1 MNLRK
6 FLFTLC
12 ISLTII
18 HLPAFAQRDSIPL
31 TTIIDKTAKYMA
43 GHPIEKVYLQFDK
56 PYYAVGDTI
65 WLKGYVTTDIHVP
78 SQLSKILYV
87 DLVSPQGEMAADLK
101 IPLVN
106 GVGNSF
112 IALKPAFYKLG
123 NYHLRAYTRWMRNFD
138 QAYFFN
144 KTITVGT
151 TTPGQIVPIIAFKN
165 NITEKQAKVN
175 ITVTYK
181 DQDGSPYAGKKVN
194 WKVTSDENNISKGRG
209 ETDANGKLE
218 ISFSTDK
225 PESLNSANVVTDMEV
240 SEKNVVTKT
249 FPFQVTTPQIDFQFF
264 PEGGFLINGVRS
276 RVAFKAV
283 KPNGLGIDAKGTI
296 VDNTGATVADFAS
309 QHLGMGVF
317 AILPEDGKTYKANVM
332 FADGTKASFDLPDAR
347 AEGMNMS
354 VNNNN
359 PDTLNIKITT
369 NDLFL
374 KKNQN
379 KAFYVIAQSNGV
391 ICYAAQTIL
400 RNTLYGASIPKSKFP
415 TGIVQ
420 VTVFSS
426 KGSPLSERIAF
437 IQHHDQLN
445 LALHA
450 DKPLYQHKGKV
461 NMTVTAK
468 NKSLPAEGSFSVAI
482 INERVVPFD
491 EDAETTILS
500 HLLLTSDLRGFVE
513 NPNYYFVHQDN
524 KAVSDLDVLMLTQGY
539 RRFSFR
545 NIVSDRIPQLSFLPE
560 QGIDISGTLR
570 TNTGMPVAKGNIR
583 LFIPDKSFSTQTV
596 TDMSGNFRFT
606 NIILAD
612 SSTVTINARD
622 NSNGNNLVVTL
633 NPAIMPPTTQYINP
647 VGEVTNIDST
657 LRPYLENTKK
667 QDLTRPHVI
676 QEVVVK
682 STVVEKKPSHLDYS
696 SLQGLAMDPDHT
708 IPGDRFKG
716 CPVLSQCIASAAMGL
731 TYENNNLYLT
741 RNYSS
746 GDRTPVAVYVDGAPV
761 DFNYLDN
768 VNADNVESAEVF
780 YSDGFSNINRTTGT
794 KGVLEVNLKKKP
806 KGEKISKEQLMDL
819 LPKPNVVTFTPGGY
833 SPMRVFY
840 SPKYTT
846 PESAKTP
853 DFRSTIYWNPTI
865 ITDKNGNASFQFYN
879 NDNTGTYKAII
890 EGIDKDGNLGYSI
903 YRYEV
908 Q

>member
-1 MNLRK
+1 
-6 FLFTLC
+6 
-12 ISLTII
+12 
-18 HLPAFAQRDSIPL
+18 
-31 TTIIDKTAKYMA
+31 MA
-43 GHPIEKVYLQFDK
+43 GHPIEKVYMQFDK

-65 WLKGYVTTDIHVP
+65 WLKGYVTTDIHIP
-78 SQLSKILYV
+78 SQLSRILYV
-87 DLVSPQGEMAADLK
+87 DLVSPQGELAADLK

-151 TTPGQIVPIIAFKN
+151 TNPGQIVSSISFKN
-165 NITEKQAKVN
+165 NITDKQAKVN
-175 ITVTYK
+175 ITVAYK
-181 DQDGSPYAGKKVN
+181 DQDGAPYVNKKVS
-194 WKVTSDENNISKGRG
+194 WKVVNDEDNISKGKG

-225 PESLNSANVVTDMEV
+225 PASLNSANVVTDIEI
-240 SEKNVVTKT
+240 SEKNSVSKA
-249 FPFQVTTPQIDFQFF
+249 FPFQVTTPQIDFQIF

-283 KPNGLGIDAKGTI
+283 KPNGLGIEAKGTI
-296 VDNTGATVADFAS
+296 VDNTGATVADFTS

-317 AILPEDGKTYKANVM
+317 AILPEEGKTYKANLT

-347 AEGMNMS
+347 IEGINMS

-369 NDLFL
+369 NDLFF

-391 ICYAAQTIL
+391 ICYAAQTVL
-400 RNTLYGASIPKSKFP
+400 KNTVYGASIPKNKFP

-445 LALHA
+445 LSIHS
-450 DKPLYQHKGKV
+450 DKPSYHHKGKV
-461 NMTVTAK
+461 NMAVSAK
-468 NKSLPAEGSFSVAI
+468 NKAVPVEGSFSVAV
-482 INERVVPFD
+482 INESVVPFN

-500 HLLLTSDLRGFVE
+500 HLLLTSDLRGFIE
-513 NPNYYFVHQDN
+513 NPNYYFIHKDD
-524 KAVSDLDVLMLTQGY
+524 KAVADLDVLMLTQGY
-539 RRFSFR
+539 RRFSYR
-545 NIVSDRIPQLSFLPE
+545 NIVTDRIPRLTFLPE

-612 SSTVTINARD
+612 SSTVTINGRD
-622 NSNGNNLVVTL
+622 NTNGNNLVVTL
-633 NPAIMPPTTQYINP
+633 DPAIIAPTTQYINP
-647 VGEVTNIDST
+647 VGEVINIDST
-657 LRPYLENTKK
+657 LRPYLDNTKK
-667 QDLTRPHVI
+667 QDLSRPHVI
-676 QEVVVK
+676 QEVVIK

-708 IPGDRFKG
+708 IPGTMFKG
-716 CPVLSQCIASAAMGL
+716 CPVFSQCISSAALGL

-741 RNYSS
+741 RDYAS
-746 GDRTPVAVYVDGAPV
+746 GTRTPVAVYVDGAPV
-761 DFNYLDN
+761 DLSYLDN
-768 VNADNVESAEVF
+768 INSDNVESAEVF
-780 YSDGFSNINRTTGT
+780 YSDGFSSINRTTGT

-806 KGEKISKEQLMDL
+806 KGEKISKEQLMDM
-819 LPKPNVVTFTPGGY
+819 LPKPNVVTFSPGGY
-833 SPMRVFY
+833 SPMRIFY
-840 SPKYTT
+840 SPKYGN
-846 PESAKTP
+846 PESAKVT
-853 DFRSTIYWNPTI
+853 DLRSTIYWNPTI
-865 ITDKNGNASFQFYN
+865 ITDKNGNATFEFYN
-879 NDNTGTYKAII
+879 SDGTGTYKAII
-890 EGIDKDGNLGYSI
+890 EGIDKDGNLGHFV
-903 YRYEV
+903 YRYQV